1 MTLDLS
7 LCEKALQQEDLLPG
21 GHILRVSGQTVEARL
36 PRAQTNSIYRINGR
50 DGREGVLAE
59 VIAFR
64 GDCAVL
70 APLGEIRAI
79 GPGDP
84 VVPEGLTDVQVVS
97 EECLGRIF
105 NALGQPL
112 DGGPPLTGKH
122 VVPIYRK
129 ALNPL
134 QREPIRQVLETG
146 ISSIDTMLTCGRGQR
161 IGIFAGAGLGKS
173 TLLGML
179 ARFCEAE
186 VNIVALIGERGREV
200 RAFVEDELGK
210 EGLAKSVVF
219 VATGDEAPILRLRT
233 AFLATAM
240 AEYFRDRGR
249 QVLLVMDSLSRVA
262 YALREIGLAAGEP
275 PTTRGYP
282 PSTFS
287 VLPKLLERA
296 GNARG
301 FGTLTAFYSVLV
313 EGDDMTDPVAVAAQS
328 MLDGHLILSRRLAT
342 AGHFPAIDPLGSLS
356 RMAEYLCTV
365 EHRDLARQA
374 RQILALRN
382 EMEDLIQVG
391 AYKAGADPKVD
402 LAIKLAP
409 RVSDSFQQDRSEPR
423 SMASAVD
430 GLREILGNHDETDTS
445 T

>member
-1 MTLDLS
+1 MSLDFS
-7 LCEKALQQEDLLPG
+7 QCEKALQQEDLLPG
-21 GHILRVSGQTVEARL
+21 GHITRVGGQTVEAVL
-36 PRAQTNSIYRINGR
+36 PRAQTNSIYRITGQS
-50 DGREGVLAE
+50 GGEGVLAE
-59 VIAFR
+59 VIAFK
-64 GDCAVL
+64 GQTAVL
-70 APLGEIRAI
+70 APLGDIRAI

-122 VVPIYRK
+122 VVPIYRPPI
-129 ALNPL
+129 NPL
-134 QREPIRQVLETG
+134 QREPIREILETG
-146 ISSIDTMLTCGRGQR
+146 VASMDTMLTCGRGQR
-161 IGIFAGAGLGKS
+161 IGVFAGAGIGKS

-186 VNIVALIGERGREV
+186 VNIIALIGERGREV

-219 VATGDEAPILRLRT
+219 VATGDEAPIMRLRT

-249 QVLLVMDSLSRVA
+249 QVMLIMDSLSRVA
-262 YALREIGLAAGEP
+262 YALREVGLAAGEP

-296 GNARG
+296 GNGRG
-301 FGTLTAFYSVLV
+301 FGTMTAFYSVLV
-313 EGDDMTDPVAVAAQS
+313 EGDDMTEPVAAAAQS
-328 MLDGHLILSRRLAT
+328 MLDGHIVLSRRLAN
-342 AGHFPAIDPLGSLS
+342 AGHFPAIDTLSSLS
-356 RMAEYLCTV
+356 RLAEYICRP
-365 EHRDLARQA
+365 EHRDLARST
-374 RQILALRN
+374 RQILALKE

-391 AYKAGADPKVD
+391 AYQAGADEKVD
-402 LAIKLAP
+402 KAIKLAP
-409 RVSDSFQQDRSEPR
+409 RVSDLFQQDRSEPR
-423 SMASAVD
+423 SMASALS
-430 GLREILGNHDETDTS
+430 GLEAILGNNDETDTP